1 MSTADTSDEL
11 TGILGR
17 LRSAWQAS
25 KPDYAQRRA
34 DLKALRAAVKAQLP
48 QMVAAI
54 NSDFGQRSAAE
65 SRIAEGMTVLSAI
78 DHLLSHLR
86 DWMRPTP
93 VSAGWR
99 LLPARAELR
108 SVPLGVVGVIS
119 PWNYPVNLA
128 LIPLATAIAAGNHV
142 LLKPS
147 EHTPATSAWL
157 AQLLAGVFPAD
168 RVAVVQGG
176 AEVASGVS
184 SLPLDHLVF
193 TGSTAVGRK
202 VMAAAAQHLVP
213 LTLELGGK
221 SPAIIC
227 ADYPIEKA
235 AARLATGKWFNAGQ
249 TCIAPDY
256 VLVEG
261 GQQRVAELAHAL
273 GVQVRQRY
281 GDDLAGSADYTRIIN
296 DGQYQRLLAHVADA
310 RGRGLDVRQLAE
322 VPANAAQQRLLAPT
336 LILQPGADAT
346 VMDEEIFGPILPIIA
361 VDSLDAAIAR
371 INADAR
377 PLALYPF
384 SNQRAAVDKLLHHT
398 VAGGITVNDCLLHFA
413 AEGLPFGG
421 VGASGMGAYHGRAG
435 FDAMSKALPVLWQP
449 RLTATDLLKPP
460 YSRIS
465 RILDALVR

>member
-1 MSTADTSDEL
+1 MDTDQQL
-11 TGILGR
+11 AATLAR
-17 LRSAWQAS
+17 LRAAWQAN
-25 KPDYAQRRA
+25 KPGYAQRRA
-34 DLKALRAAVKAQLP
+34 DLKALRVAVKAQLP

-54 NSDFGQRSAAE
+54 NADFGQRSVAE

-86 DWMRPTP
+86 DWMRPAP
-93 VSAGWR
+93 VAAGWR
-99 LLPARAELR
+99 LLPARAEVR

-157 AQLLAGVFPAD
+157 AQLLAGVFPPE

-176 AEVASGVS
+176 AEVAAGVS
-184 SLPLDHLVF
+184 GLPLDHLVF

-202 VMAAAAQHLVP
+202 VMAAAAQHLTP

-221 SPAIIC
+221 SPAIVC
-227 ADYPIEKA
+227 AGYPIDKA

-261 GQQRVAELAHAL
+261 GAERVQALANAL

-281 GDDLAGSADYTRIIN
+281 GDDLAASPDYTRIIN
-296 DGQYQRLLAHVADA
+296 AGQYQRLMAHVADA
-310 RGRGLDVRQLAE
+310 RERGLDVRQLAA
-322 VPANAAQQRLLAPT
+322 VPDHAHQQRLIAPT
-336 LILQPGADAT
+336 LILQPGNDAT
-346 VMDEEIFGPILPIIA
+346 VMGEEIFGPLLPIIA
-361 VDSLDAAIAR
+361 VPSLAAAIEH
-371 INADAR
+371 INAGER

-384 SNQRAAVDKLLHHT
+384 SHDRRAVERLLHET

-449 RLTATDLLKPP
+449 RLTATDWLKPP
-460 YSRIS
+460 YSRIA